1 MTTCLGGPRLLRTVL
16 SGLVLVALV
25 AVMAAAAL
33 ALPAAADAGKAPL
46 VAYRGLGSWVDIY
59 EARAW
64 NDPAAAVADMSRH
77 GVRTL
82 YIETANFRINT
93 TLYRK
98 PELNVFIEAAHARG
112 MYVVAWYLPSFT
124 DLGKDFRRSKAA
136 IDYRTPSGQRFDSFA
151 LDIEDRSVKPASLRI
166 ARVTT
171 LSKQIR
177 AAVGTA
183 YPLGGIIPS
192 PVALEWSPPYWPD
205 FPYKMVANVYDVIVP
220 MGYYTFHGDG
230 TSQAY
235 SETLKNVSILR
246 AKTGDSMVPIH
257 MIGGIGDKS
266 TAGETTAFV
275 RAVRETGCLG
285 GSMYNWSTTDD
296 ADWRALQN
304 IRFNPRQRPALPV
317 AVGYTAP
324 LGNCRQD
331 TTHPKEVFF
340 AAAGQDGDRVL
351 RLRLWDVQADELRL
365 IVNWREVLT
374 FVGGPKDSWTKVRTV
389 RIPAK
394 LWHASGHNV
403 IGIVARGD
411 APDWR
416 RWGVRDL
423 TLSAQ

>member
-1 MTTCLGGPRLLRTVL
+1 
-16 SGLVLVALV
+16 
-25 AVMAAAAL
+25 
-33 ALPAAADAGKAPL
+33 
-46 VAYRGLGSWVDIY
+46 
-59 EARAW
+59 
-64 NDPAAAVADMSRH
+64 
-77 GVRTL
+77 
-82 YIETANFRINT
+82 
-93 TLYRK
+93 
-98 PELNVFIEAAHARG
+98 
-112 MYVVAWYLPSFT
+112 
-124 DLGKDFRRSKAA
+124 
-136 IDYRTPSGQRFDSFA
+136 
-151 LDIEDRSVKPASLRI
+151 
-166 ARVTT
+166 
-171 LSKQIR
+171 
-177 AAVGTA
+177 
-183 YPLGGIIPS
+183 
-192 PVALEWSPPYWPD
+192 
-205 FPYKMVANVYDVIVP
+205 
-220 MGYYTFHGDG
+220 
-230 TSQAY
+230 
-235 SETLKNVSILR
+235 
-246 AKTGDSMVPIH
+246 VPIH
-257 MIGGIGDKS
+257 VIGGIGDKS

-331 TTHPKEVFF
+331 STHPKEVFF
-340 AAAGQDGDRVL
+340 TAAGQDGDRVL

-389 RIPAK
+389 KIPAK

-423 TLSAQ
+423 TLSAQQRRPRPSVPWAPAPLHHDLVERELHDALRAGFLEARDDVPHDVLLEDRVHGPPFSVAEVRNGGCAQGGEHLEDGVEIGRLHVEHEADLVERRDGGLQQHHHVLDLTALDRVLPGVAVGDELRRRFEDGLDDAQLVGAQR

>member
-1 MTTCLGGPRLLRTVL
+1 
-16 SGLVLVALV
+16 VLVALV
-25 AVMAAAAL
+25 AVMVAAAL
-33 ALPAAADAGKAPL
+33 AQPAAAARKAPV

-64 NDPAAAVADMSRH
+64 NDPAAAVANMHRH

-82 YIETANFRINT
+82 YLETANFRIHSD
-93 TLYRK
+93 LYK
-98 PELNVFIEAAHARG
+98 KAKIGAFIEAAHKRG

-124 DLGKDFRRSKAA
+124 DLDKDLRRSMAA

-205 FPYKMVANVYDVIVP
+205 FPYKMVAEVYDVIVP

-235 SETLKNVSILR
+235 RETLKNVSILR

-296 ADWRALQN
+296 ADWKALQN
-304 IRFNPRQRPALPV
+304 IRFNPRQRLALPV

-340 AAAGQDGDRVL
+340 TAAGQDGDRVL
-351 RLRLWDVQADELRL
+351 RLRLWDVQAGELRI
-365 IVNWREVLT
+365 IVNWRTVRT
-374 FVGGPKDSWTKVRTV
+374 FAGGPKNSWTKVRTV
-389 RIPAK
+389 KIPAK
-394 LWHASGHNV
+394 LWRANGHNV
-403 IGIVARGD
+403 IGIVARGE

-423 TLSAQ
+423 TLSTR